1 MKRSKIIV
9 VEGPQGT
16 GKTTLTNFFRENLPS
31 ANLYRLQ
38 GQKDKTITGKKYSV
52 VMYNALIEYL
62 EDMQKVPMDM
72 IFDRTFFTEEVYARL
87 GYKEYSFTDEYEKL
101 VKRFD
106 ELDYD
111 IYYISLYLEDEELFR
126 ERLARESHH
135 NYQAFSLENSV
146 NQQNVYKE
154 IACELENNTNMNVI
168 RLKMDDFEVAYEII
182 REIFEIKKSNGKEL
196 KRELKKKN

>member
-1 MKRSKIIV
+1 MKKSKIIV

-16 GKTTLTNFFRENLPS
+16 GKTTLTNFFRENLPA

-38 GQKDKTITGKKYSV
+38 GQKDKTLTGKKYSIM
-52 VMYNALIEYL
+52 MYDALIEYL
-62 EDMQKVPMDM
+62 EKMQEVPMDI

-87 GYKEYSFTDEYEKL
+87 GYKEYSFTDEYERL
-101 VKRFD
+101 LKRFD

-111 IYYISLYLEDEELFR
+111 IYYISLYLEDVELFR
-126 ERLARESHH
+126 KRLDRGSHH

-154 IACELENNTNMNVI
+154 IADEIGKKYNINVI
-168 RLKMDDFEVAYEII
+168 RLAMDNFDVAYEKIK
-182 REIFEIKKSNGKEL
+182 EIFEIK
-196 KRELKKKN
+196 